1 MRNIFRNLPGGTIVN
16 KIQRVLAG
24 SMVAGALAAGV
35 LAAPAA
41 QASTDSASAPI
52 KHFFSNT
59 YSSYNTGQGE
69 DKFDRSYFGK
79 GYWYFSKGR
88 YYFFGDLFDRDHDKQ
103 YTYVWFHY
111 RYKGKDFFKTYK
123 TFGHKHFHK
132 FGGFQKSKGFKDFDI
147 RVCEGGLSVDCGKWH
162 DVF

>member
-1 MRNIFRNLPGGTIVN
+1 MN

-24 SMVAGALAAGV
+24 SLVTGALAAGV

-41 QASTDSASAPI
+41 QAATGSASAPV

-59 YSSYNTGQGE
+59 YSGYDKGHGE
-69 DKFDRSYFGK
+69 DKFHRSYFGK

-88 YYFFGDLFDRDHDKQ
+88 YWFFGDLYDRDRDRE

-111 RYKGKDFFKTYK
+111 NYKGKNYFKSYR
-123 TFGHKHFHK
+123 TFGHKHFSK
-132 FGGFQKSKGFKDFDI
+132 FGGFYKSKGFKDFDI
-147 RVCEGGLSVDCGKWH
+147 RVCEGGPAEDCGSWH